1 MSLKQRNANYSCD
14 KYREEVGGGGL
25 GCPKVPG
32 RVTDVFLPCEVMAA
46 SGEQAQ
52 LFPDGN

>member
-14 KYREEVGGGGL
+14 KYREEVRGEL

-32 RVTDVFLPCEVMAA
+32 RVTKVFLPYEVMAA